1 MIPDTKSEDMI
12 ALSCEEKPGG
22 GNLLGAEKPGGAET
36 WDLTAARRQWS
47 QVFRYAEEK
56 KQS

>member
-47 QVFRYAEEK
+47 TSF
-56 KQS
+56 